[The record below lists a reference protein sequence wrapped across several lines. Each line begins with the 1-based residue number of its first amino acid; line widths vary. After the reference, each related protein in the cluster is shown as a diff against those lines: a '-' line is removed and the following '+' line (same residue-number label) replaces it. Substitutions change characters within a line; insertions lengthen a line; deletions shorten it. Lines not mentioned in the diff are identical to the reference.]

1 MNLLDY
7 IIDRA
12 YEIGMMIILNP
23 SPYNEMLEKCDYD
36 KVSMFLVNEVE
47 GERIT
52 KENDRDKILHKLR
65 ELYPE
70 AKVVLTLGGRG
81 SVYQDKNQSI
91 IQNIYKV
98 PVVDTTAAGDAF
110 LGGFVHYYEKSGDIS
125 ASINYGQR
133 VSAYAIQRVGAQQSL
148 PSGKDMKMD

>member
-36 KVSMFLVNEVE
+36 KVSMFLVIEVE

-98 PVVDTTAAGDAF
+98 PVVDTTAAGDTF
-110 LGGFVHYYEKSGDIS
+110 TGYCYLW
-125 ASINYGQR
+125 
-133 VSAYAIQRVGAQQSL
+133 
-148 PSGKDMKMD
+148 